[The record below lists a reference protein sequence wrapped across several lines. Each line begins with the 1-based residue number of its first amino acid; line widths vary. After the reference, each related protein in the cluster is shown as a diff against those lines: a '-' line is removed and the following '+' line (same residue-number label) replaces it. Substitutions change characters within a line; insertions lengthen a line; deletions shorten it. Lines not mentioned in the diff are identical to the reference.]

1 MWLLNV
7 NNMKKKWFIG
17 VLLTVTLT
25 VSAQNTLVPSVSNY
39 HLTWTTINPA
49 FTGFRDAIS
58 VSSLYRSALYGQL
71 GPSDMQLNVHTPLGK
86 SKVAVGA
93 VVAYDHSPKQNL
105 YSIMSTYAYRLYL
118 GSGRLSFG
126 LSAGVYGVNN
136 DIAGIPLRD
145 PGDPAFPEEAYHHW
159 FPNFGTGVLYY
170 TDNYFIGLSVPE
182 LLSVPTESQGIG
194 SVDLDNYRF
203 ILTGAYQFNFSTAFR
218 LKPALWIDYNQAYT
232 TFKASVNVGLMDSR
246 LYVGGAYDYP
256 SFAIALINFQ
266 VNPQWLVGYAYTINT
281 GPVRKALGGSHEIV
295 LRWEFRPVIRTI
307 PDDPFYF

>member
-1 MWLLNV
+1 MN
-7 NNMKKKWFIG
+7 KKWLIG
-17 VLLTVTLT
+17 VLLTVALT
-25 VSAQNTLVPSVSNY
+25 VSAQNTLVPAVSNY

-49 FTGFRDAIS
+49 FSGFRDAIS
-58 VSSLYRSALYGQL
+58 VSSLYRSALYGKL
-71 GPSDMQLNVHTPLGK
+71 GPSNMQLNVHTPLGK

-93 VVAYDHSPKQNL
+93 VVAYDHTPNVQNL

-118 GSGRLSFG
+118 GSGRLSVG

-136 DIAGIPLRD
+136 DVTNIALRD
-145 PGDPAFPEEAYHHW
+145 TPDPTFPEDAYHKW

-170 TDNYFIGLSVPE
+170 TEDYFIGLSIPE
-182 LLSVPTESQGIG
+182 LLSVPTQDQGIG
-194 SVDLDNYRF
+194 SVNLENYRF

-232 TFKASVNVGLMDSR
+232 TFKASVNMGLMDSR
-246 LYVGGAYDYP
+246 LYLGGAYDYP
-256 SFAIALINFQ
+256 NFVIALVNFQ

-281 GPVRKALGGSHEIV
+281 GPVHKVLGGSHEIV

-307 PDDPFYF
+307 RDDPFYF